1 MARVKWWSGAILVV
15 AMSGACGGGEK
26 KVAEPEPVAE
36 EEPEDEGDEMIPEE
50 KFGEI
55 QRTFERKSSTVARCF
70 PIAVESGEV
79 DKNER
84 VAVSLGLVI
93 QPDGTPTELA
103 ILGASKRSA
112 TLEKC
117 IIESVSRWEFTTL
130 PRPLQYSYGFKLQ
143 SF

>member
-1 MARVKWWSGAILVV
+1 MASVKWLSGAVLGMAMV
-15 AMSGACGGGEK
+15 AGCGGGEK
-26 KVAEPEPVAE
+26 KVAEPEPE
-36 EEPEDEGDEMIPEE
+36 IEEPEDEGEELIPEE
-50 KFGEI
+50 KFEEI
-55 QRTFERKSSTVARCF
+55 QSTFERKASTVARCF

-84 VAVSLGLVI
+84 IAVSLGLTI
-93 QPDGTPTELA
+93 NPDGSPTKLE

-117 IIESVSRWEFTTL
+117 VIESVSRWQFTTL
-130 PRPLQYSYGFKLQ
+130 PRAIQYSYGFKLQ